1 MRTRIPEFEVAEHK
15 RVPGEGEN
23 SPRPREDFLGQQE
36 QKLGGRELCEQK
48 SGGA

>member
-1 MRTRIPEFEVAEHK
+1 MGTRIPEFEVAEHK
-15 RVPGEGEN
+15 RFPGEGEH

-36 QKLGGRELCEQK
+36 QKLGGREPRKQK